1 MPIGNSVQKV
11 SMQAQLMVPMQIS
24 TPTVPQAQQSSA
36 HPNENVNQATT
47 PSDKMDK
54 MDVDNQTSP
63 AMTNQQGTILPE
75 AQVLVQNQQA
85 IVFPV
90 VDGINEILSEI
101 ESTNPS
107 INNAT
112 VTFLS
117 DSFMQGQISDTQIT
131 NPTQKDNYK
140 DEFDK
145 SDDEEM
151 KTPPPTVLDDTDEE
165 KSPAAAS
172 N

>member
-1 MPIGNSVQKV
+1 M
-11 SMQAQLMVPMQIS
+11 
-24 TPTVPQAQQSSA
+24 
-36 HPNENVNQATT
+36 
-47 PSDKMDK
+47 
-54 MDVDNQTSP
+54 
-63 AMTNQQGTILPE
+63 
-75 AQVLVQNQQA
+75 
-85 IVFPV
+85 VFPV
-90 VDGINEILSEI
+90 VESLNEILSEL
-101 ESTNPS
+101 EKSNPS

-117 DSFMQGQISDTQIT
+117 DSFMQGQISGPQTT
-131 NPTQKDNYK
+131 NPPQQDSYK
-140 DEFDK
+140 DEFGK